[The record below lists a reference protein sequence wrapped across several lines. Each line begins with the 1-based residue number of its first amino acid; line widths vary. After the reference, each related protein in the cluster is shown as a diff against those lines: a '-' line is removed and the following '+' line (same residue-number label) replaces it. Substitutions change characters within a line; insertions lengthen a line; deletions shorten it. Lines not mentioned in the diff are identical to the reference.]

1 MYTTANCERLP
12 EWHIQVAQQQGP
24 NTCAVEE
31 VQELRRELWTECKY
45 WLRRDVCGY
54 QPVIRYVCCEGYTRN
69 STQFGCP
76 QVKPL
81 KNLWQTARDLG
92 ATDFMRYSLDSQIGF
107 DLIQTHSPLTLFIP
121 TNEAFRK
128 LRGISKRIFEA
139 DIRGTLMYHIIA
151 GRLPMGDTDGDHT
164 LQTLLGGQTLQITK
178 YSKNVF
184 YANCLAIIHK
194 NIITTNGI
202 IHLIDGVLIPSKNW
216 PLKPVLNT
224 VLNDSRFKQLSR
236 YINET
241 YFADEMREMYG
252 NTDYTMFAPNDRAFR
267 KLSPK
272 YLNRIASKPSLITAL
287 LRNHIT
293 PHTIC
298 PHALI
303 ADHTIKTIDGN
314 DMIVSCNGNDR
325 YINGVHMNGQ
335 MLGAANGVINV
346 VDEVLIPDSVKS
358 LYELVDKRQ
367 QLSSFKRTLDK
378 CPEEVLVLEESNRAY
393 SLFAPNNYAFEKLK
407 SYQLGNILDNCRL
420 FVESH
425 LIPYRLTT
433 KSITNNK
440 TIYTLAKNRFIN
452 CTITAKGISV
462 NSALIKE
469 YDIEGANGVLHIID
483 EVLIIP

>member
-1 MYTTANCERLP
+1 MRRFYDRLFLPFLTRKYLSLNIFLVVLSNMIAAKLSLLIDCPSGRKHNSQQVYDHSYNIAAAFVSLGLQKGDVVLFISPNSDYYAIALLGVMAAGGVFSACREIFNAVEDTTAKYLVCTKENLEDIKKIADSLPQIRCDIDLPKRVNCETDMAALLLSSGSTGRP
-12 EWHIQVAQQQGP
+12 KPI
-24 NTCAVEE
+24 
-31 VQELRRELWTECKY
+31 
-45 WLRRDVCGY
+45 
-54 QPVIRYVCCEGYTRN
+54 IR
-69 STQFGCP
+69 S
-76 QVKPL
+76 
-81 KNLWQTARDLG
+81 
-92 ATDFMRYSLDSQIGF
+92 
-107 DLIQTHSPLTLFIP
+107 H
-121 TNEAFRK
+121 
-128 LRGISKRIFEA
+128 
-139 DIRGTLMYHIIA
+139 
-151 GRLPMGDTDGDHT
+151 
-164 LQTLLGGQTLQITK
+164 
-178 YSKNVF
+178 KNVINLTHQ
-184 YANCLAIIHK
+184 YQHPEIWGLTDKSVHSCQ
-194 NIITTNGI
+194 
-202 IHLIDGVLIPSKNW
+202 
-216 PLKPVLNT
+216 NT
-224 VLNDSRFKQLSR
+224 FCHS
-236 YINET
+236 T
-241 YFADEMREMYG
+241 
-252 NTDYTMFAPNDRAFR
+252 
-267 KLSPK
+267 
-272 YLNRIASKPSLITAL
+272 L

-303 ADHTIKTIDGN
+303 ADHTIKTIDNN
-314 DMIVSCNGNDR
+314 DMIFSCNGNDR

-367 QLSSFKRTLDK
+367 QLSSFKRTLDQ
-378 CPEEVLVLEESNRAY
+378 CPEEVLVLEESNRSY